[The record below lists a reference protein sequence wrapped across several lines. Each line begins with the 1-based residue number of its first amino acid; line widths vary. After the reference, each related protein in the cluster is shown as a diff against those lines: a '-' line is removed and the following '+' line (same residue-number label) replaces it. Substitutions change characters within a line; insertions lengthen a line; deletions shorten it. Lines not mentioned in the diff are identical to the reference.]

1 MMLSSTAVVFALAG
15 AFATLPAALGLV
27 AQKRAAAFFD
37 PTAGGGSM
45 LIDAGNGLGEPLN
58 VIISGLSSPQVL
70 NEDGLINYA
79 RAIGFSTEC
88 FGIHLGNP
96 FSANLGDGHGPVNQ
110 TTELRQD
117 FGNADLGTC
126 LESLVGGNHFRVYF
140 QNGPSADSGAAFLAV
155 SREEPASDNHDI
167 VPDGYDIGRDQLVAG
182 AVGITSFDGVTYSTT
197 AQNVTGLLPVGSAG
211 VNHGTSTGLRLAP
224 TFPSTAVDDRC
235 VPTSGIAIDG
245 IVTVL
250 TVTIQ

>member
-1 MMLSSTAVVFALAG
+1 MLSSAFAFALAG
-15 AFATLPAALGLV
+15 ALAAFSAVLGLG
-27 AQKRAAAFFD
+27 AQKRAAAYYN
-37 PTAGGGSM
+37 PANGGGSM

-58 VIISGLSSPQVL
+58 VIISGLSSPDVL

-96 FSANLGDGHGPVNQ
+96 FAANLGDGHGWVNQ
-110 TTELRQD
+110 TVELRQD
-117 FGNADLGTC
+117 YGDANAGTC
-126 LESLVGGNHFRVYF
+126 LESLIGGDHFRVYF

-155 SREEPASDNHDI
+155 SKEEDASDNHDI
-167 VPDGYDIGRDQLVAG
+167 VPDGYNVGRDQLVAG
-182 AVGITSFDGVTYSTT
+182 AIGEISYNGVTYNTE
-197 AQNVTGLLPVGSAG
+197 AKNVTGLLPVGTAG
-211 VNHGTSTGLRLAP
+211 INH
-224 TFPSTAVDDRC
+224 D
-235 VPTSGIAIDG
+235 IAIDG